1 MFDDVVGAYG
11 SRFLLAAGGVGL
23 AFILLIAVL
32 WFLRNRAP
40 SPFVRGGRNRQPR
53 LQVLDAAAV
62 DARRRLVLVRRDN
75 VEHLVM
81 IGGPTDIVIE
91 SRILPEQEAETAAY
105 RPQPVEERPAALE
118 RQAPQERQIS
128 QERPPAQPR
137 REPPPAPQPP
147 LQQRPRP
154 VATPIAPPVAASA
167 EPDFENYSPTPVIA
181 PPAEPIRQRP
191 ETPVAPA
198 VAPPMASQQMSAQQI
213 SGQPERAAP
222 PVSAPSL
229 TAERDG
235 PQRPIQMQPRPQAP
249 QPVPDVVSAADI
261 LDAARQRV
269 LPQQRIEPE
278 VSTPPAQNIPGVSRG
293 APVAPED
300 GGPQSAAIRRD
311 FQRILDEEIS
321 ATPAAERV
329 IPSPNAQQARP
340 APQPNAPQSSA
351 PQPGSM
357 PRRDPEMAPI
367 TGADAALQNEVARI
381 FGEMS
386 VNRDK

>member
-11 SRFLLAAGGVGL
+11 DRFLLAAGGVGIAL
-23 AFILLIAVL
+23 ILLIAIM

-91 SRILPEQEAETAAY
+91 SRILPESDVETATEF
-105 RPQPVEERPAALE
+105 RPQPVEERPVV
-118 RQAPQERQIS
+118 QEPS
-128 QERPPAQPR
+128 LVQPR
-137 REPPPAPQPP
+137 REPPQAPQP
-147 LQQRPRP
+147 RP
-154 VATPIAPPVAASA
+154 VTAPVAPPVTASS
-167 EPDFENYSPTPVIA
+167 EPDFETYIPTPTPAPVIA

-191 ETPVAPA
+191 EPLVAPA
-198 VAPPMASQQMSAQQI
+198 VAPPMSAQQMSTQQMP
-213 SGQPERAAP
+213 SQPER
-222 PVSAPSL
+222 SAPQMPAPL

-235 PQRPIQMQPRPQAP
+235 LQRPLQVQPRQPERPAP
-249 QPVPDVVSAADI
+249 QPVPDTANAADI

-278 VSTPPAQNIPGVSRG
+278 VSTPAAQSIPTVSRG
-293 APVAPED
+293 APVATED
-300 GGPQSAAIRRD
+300 GGVQSAAIRRD
-311 FQRILDEEIS
+311 FQRILDEEI
-321 ATPAAERV
+321 TGNVAADRV
-329 IPSPNAQQARP
+329 VPTPNAQQARP
-340 APQPNAPQSSA
+340 APQPGSPQPGS

-367 TGADAALQNEVARI
+367 SGADAALQKEVARI

>member
-11 SRFLLAAGGVGL
+11 SRFLLAAGGVGIAL
-23 AFILLIAVL
+23 ILLIAIL

-91 SRILPEQEAETAAY
+91 SRILPESEVETAAEF
-105 RPQPVEERPAALE
+105 RPQPVEERPVV
-118 RQAPQERQIS
+118 QEPS
-128 QERPPAQPR
+128 LVQPR
-137 REPPPAPQPP
+137 REPPPAPQP
-147 LQQRPRP
+147 RP
-154 VATPIAPPVAASA
+154 VAAPVAPPVTASS
-167 EPDFENYSPTPVIA
+167 EPDFETYIPTPTPAPVIA
-181 PPAEPIRQRP
+181 PSAEPIRQRLEP
-191 ETPVAPA
+191 LVAPA
-198 VAPPMASQQMSAQQI
+198 VAPPMSAQQMSTQQMPSQPERSAQQMSA
-213 SGQPERAAP
+213 P
-222 PVSAPSL
+222 L

-235 PQRPIQMQPRPQAP
+235 LQRPLPVQPRQPERPAP
-249 QPVPDVVSAADI
+249 QPVPDTANAADI

-278 VSTPPAQNIPGVSRG
+278 VSTPPAQSIPTVSRG
-293 APVAPED
+293 SPVATED
-300 GGPQSAAIRRD
+300 GGVQSAAIRRD
-311 FQRILDEEIS
+311 FQRILDEEITGNV
-321 ATPAAERV
+321 AADRVVPA
-329 IPSPNAQQARP
+329 PNAQQARP
-340 APQPNAPQSSA
+340 APQPGS

-367 TGADAALQNEVARI
+367 SGADAALQKEVARI

>member
-11 SRFLLAAGGVGL
+11 SRFLLAAGGVGIAL
-23 AFILLIAVL
+23 ILLIAIL
-32 WFLRNRAP
+32 WFMRNRAP

-91 SRILPEQEAETAAY
+91 SRILPEPEVETAAEF
-105 RPQPVEERPAALE
+105 RPQPVEERPVV
-118 RQAPQERQIS
+118 QERAVI
-128 QERPPAQPR
+128 QPR
-137 REPPPAPQPP
+137 REP
-147 LQQRPRP
+147 QQP
-154 VATPIAPPVAASA
+154 VAASVAPAVAASA
-167 EPDFENYSPTPVIA
+167 EPDFETYTPAPTPAPVVIAPPVIA

-191 ETPVAPA
+191 EPLVAPA
-198 VAPPMASQQMSAQQI
+198 VAPPMSAQQMSAQQTPGQPM
-213 SGQPERAAP
+213 SSQPERSAPQMSAP
-222 PVSAPSL
+222 PL
-229 TAERDG
+229 TAARDG
-235 PQRPIQMQPRPQAP
+235 LQRPPQVQPRQPERPAPQAM
-249 QPVPDVVSAADI
+249 PDAANAADI

-278 VSTPPAQNIPGVSRG
+278 VSTPTVSRG
-293 APVAPED
+293 APVATED
-300 GGPQSAAIRRD
+300 GGAQSAAIRRD
-311 FQRILDEEIS
+311 FQRVLDEEITGNV
-321 ATPAAERV
+321 AADRVAPA
-329 IPSPNAQQARP
+329 PNAQQARP
-340 APQPNAPQSSA
+340 AQQPGS

-367 TGADAALQNEVARI
+367 TGADAALQKEVARI

>member
-11 SRFLLAAGGVGL
+11 SRFLLAAGGVGIAL
-23 AFILLIAVL
+23 ILLIAIL

-91 SRILPEQEAETAAY
+91 SRILPEQEAETAGEF
-105 RPQPVEERPAALE
+105 RPLQAEERALI
-118 RQAPQERQIS
+118 Q
-128 QERPPAQPR
+128 
-137 REPPPAPQPP
+137 PPPAPQP
-147 LQQRPRP
+147 RPKP
-154 VATPIAPPVAASA
+154 VPVPVAPPVARNGES
-167 EPDFENYSPTPVIA
+167 DFETHRPEPAPVIA
-181 PPAEPIRQRP
+181 PPAEPVRHRT
-191 ETPVAPA
+191 EVPVTPA
-198 VAPPMASQQMSAQQI
+198 VAPPMASQQQTFAQQAPV
-213 SGQPERAAP
+213 QPSP
-222 PVSAPSL
+222 IPTL
-229 TAERDG
+229 TAERGD
-235 PQRPIQMQPRPQAP
+235 PQRPVPIQPWQPERPAP
-249 QPVPDVVSAADI
+249 VQDAGNAADI

-269 LPQQRIEPE
+269 LPQQRIEPQ
-278 VSTPPAQNIPGVSRG
+278 VSAPAQSVSAVSHGPR
-293 APVAPED
+293 VATED
-300 GGPQSAAIRRD
+300 GGLQSADIRRD

-321 ATPAAERV
+321 ANPAAERV
-329 IPSPNAQQARP
+329 VPSPNAQQART
-340 APQPNAPQSSA
+340 ASQPGSSQSGSPQS
-351 PQPGSM
+351 GSM

-367 TGADAALQNEVARI
+367 TGADAALQKEVARI